1 MGDSFIARISC
12 TNLPGFMTQF
22 IGLKPKIRDA
32 GSNPCNRFWTKNI
45 GLEPKI
51 GDAGSS
57 RF

>member
-1 MGDSFIARISC
+1 
-12 TNLPGFMTQF
+12 MTQF